1 MREKIALLTDSACDL
16 PRELIERFR
25 IKVLPLSVIYPE
37 KSYKDRI
44 NIHPQEV
51 YDRMPEEIPTTSMP
65 TPHEVSSLL
74 EEIRREGFTHVLA
87 VHLSSALSG
96 TVDLVQM
103 IAQEFEDL
111 VIKVVDTRTL
121 SIGTGWMVLEAA
133 RDIASGLGW
142 QKTLDNLHQLRSRV
156 KVHYVLETLEYLRR
170 GGRIGSVAAMLGQFL
185 HLKPIISVDE
195 EGKYYTYAK
204 ARGRSKSIEKLA
216 EIVEHAVQKGPIKLA
231 VMHGGA
237 REEFHR
243 LLERLQHLP
252 NIKELI
258 ASDISPALGVH
269 TGPGL
274 LGVCIVEQ
282 G

>member
-156 KVHYVLETLEYLRR
+156 KVYYVLETLEYLRR

-185 HLKPIISVDE
+185 HLKPII
-195 EGKYYTYAK
+195 
-204 ARGRSKSIEKLA
+204 
-216 EIVEHAVQKGPIKLA
+216 
-231 VMHGGA
+231 
-237 REEFHR
+237 
-243 LLERLQHLP
+243 
-252 NIKELI
+252 
-258 ASDISPALGVH
+258 
-269 TGPGL
+269 
-274 LGVCIVEQ
+274 
-282 G
+282 